1 LNVKKASVLTL
12 GLALVALVVGACSST
27 GPGKAD
33 VITLVIRTQAMV
45 KGDTA
50 QVRALVIDSD
60 SHPITSPTLS
70 WSTNHPDVATV
81 DDKGLVKAVAAGT
94 AIITATSDGAKGTV
108 GINVSETTT
117 GQSGD

>member
-1 LNVKKASVLTL
+1 MKKASVLTL

-33 VITLVIRTQAMV
+33 VISLVIRTQSMV

-50 QVRALVIDSD
+50 QVKALIIDSD
-60 SHPITSPTLS
+60 SKPITNASIS
-70 WSTNHPDVATV
+70 WSSNHTDVATV
-81 DDKGLVKAVAAGT
+81 DGNGLVKAVGAGT
-94 AIITATSDGAKGTV
+94 AIITATADAAKGTV
-108 GINVSETTT
+108 GVNVTETTT